1 MTGQTGLHLA
11 AERDF
16 PEITSVLIN
25 NNIDFTAGKHIFS
38 YMFKPFFSYL
48 LVLRFKQRLFKK

>member
-25 NNIDFTAGKHIFS
+25 NNIDFTAGRQIF
-38 YMFKPFFSYL
+38 
-48 LVLRFKQRLFKK
+48 

>member
-25 NNIDFTAGKHIFS
+25 NNIDFTAGKHRFS
-38 YMFKPFFSYL
+38 YY
-48 LVLRFKQRLFKK
+48 V